1 MALKGTTL
9 DARGSGELDWAS
21 TLTSVDN
28 RTGASN
34 NACRDRDIFSLLLEN
49 QERAKKTG
57 VGRCWGRLN
66 MYVLKNESV
75 RSICIYVVFVMLWD
89 VERRERG
96 KRLGDVVVVDVKE
109 VKRGQELGVGRQAGL
124 PCCGDVPPR
133 PRGRCQP
140 G

>member
-1 MALKGTTL
+1 MRVETET
-9 DARGSGELDWAS
+9 
-21 TLTSVDN
+21 
-28 RTGASN
+28 
-34 NACRDRDIFSLLLEN
+34 FSLLLEN
-49 QERAKKTG
+49 QERAKKPVLDG
-57 VGRCWGRLN
+57 WGRLN

-89 VERRERG
+89 VERREGR